1 MKISKN
7 ISNFV
12 NIVFQNSKKNLES
25 LFDIMTDEI
34 SQSNIKSLFI
44 ISMIQFFAT
53 YVDFSE
59 MMIILLKNLHVM
71 MSNVSK
77 LFDIVMIKFMITV
90 WNKINENTIDIN
102 SS

>member
-90 WNKINENTIDIN
+90 
-102 SS
+102 